1 MPLVMSQ
8 SGSFSLPFT
17 SIEIQGQWVTSDELL
32 VGSSMQEGFE
42 EGLRLIYFE
51 VLLVGC
57 EQTIGKQEGLEEY
70 HALNSAKEVS
80 QP

>member
-8 SGSFSLPFT
+8 SGSFSLAFT

-32 VGSSMQEGFE
+32 VGSSIQEGFE
-42 EGLRLIYFE
+42 EGLSLIYFE

-57 EQTIGKQEGLEEY
+57 EQTIGKEEGLER
-70 HALNSAKEVS
+70 NIT
-80 QP
+80 P